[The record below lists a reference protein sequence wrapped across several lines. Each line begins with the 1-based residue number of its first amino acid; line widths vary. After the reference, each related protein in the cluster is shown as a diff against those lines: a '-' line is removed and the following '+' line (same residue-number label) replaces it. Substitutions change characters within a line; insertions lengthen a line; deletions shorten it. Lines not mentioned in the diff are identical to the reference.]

1 MLSHNNKL
9 KISNVYLKFYFSFR
23 THWMVMGSYTFYFC
37 FLFHSCSVLVFG
49 HSLVIIYISLGV
61 TRQLWV
67 SATVMFTLGVAEKHP
82 RLPPPP
88 NFKHLGILYIFFRV
102 LIKWLPFL
110 LHFSSNGIL
119 NCNPLGSL
127 LWFLSTL
134 ATMLNPLCCYS
145 SLQSL
150 RHFPFPWIKIKVFK
164 ANLVTS
170 FFFHIFFCY
179 FISFKLNLILHHRL
193 SVCKFYTYK

>member
-1 MLSHNNKL
+1 MFCISLWSLFGYHLYLTGSNKTTL
-9 KISNVYLKFYFSFR
+9 GKCYCNVYSRCCRKASQ
-23 THWMVMGSYTFYFC
+23 
-37 FLFHSCSVLVFG
+37 
-49 HSLVIIYISLGV
+49 I
-61 TRQLWV
+61 
-67 SATVMFTLGVAEKHP
+67 A
-82 RLPPPP
+82 PPPLP

-127 LWFLSTL
+127 LRFLSTL